1 MILTPPNMLRNIDVV
16 RCAAE
21 VQRELGLRY
30 VLRGPGASG
39 ADSGPIIVS
48 GASTARVAY
57 EFVKAILHPLAIFS
71 VSGVLHA

>member
-48 GASTARVAY
+48 A
-57 EFVKAILHPLAIFS
+57 
-71 VSGVLHA
+71 